1 MGIPPFFKRAALAMG
16 KAVARGQALL
26 RSPVVFQPVVPVP
39 FPYRL
44 CILSVISGFGTAFV
58 IFFAWIW
65 SL

>member
-1 MGIPPFFKRAALAMG
+1 MG

-26 RSPVVFQPVVPVP
+26 RSPVVFQPVVSVP

-58 IFFAWIW
+58 IFIAWIW
-65 SL
+65 TL